1 MGKIQKAINRAA
13 VEIETIKGIP
23 AHGAVQEILLA
34 LQFEDGFSHIHFP
47 GNPYAKEKLIQTI
60 LQQGKIKSQ
69 PYLTKNDVPYLAKEI
84 SRYMQNPVESKN
96 VIIDIA
102 NPSIKQNRKIIFS
115 HKRALGDEIMF
126 SAGIRDFKL
135 LFPDIRINVIGHH
148 PAIWDNNPYID
159 QTINQDDPNV
169 EFYKVGYKAINS
181 ANNTSIHF
189 STMFLLDMIAVADL
203 EFRLPLSLGEFC
215 AAFGNGE
222 VGDPCLGHPHKS
234 TEAREPYISLVE
246 KYKGFSNEF
255 ARMRGDLHLTEEEKN
270 IHLVREIYGVE
281 KYWLIA
287 PGGKRDA
294 TTKIW
299 DWRKFKD
306 VVNHFK
312 GKIQF
317 VMIGKSD
324 LLVEPIDGVID
335 LVDKFNDDL
344 RGLFSL
350 VYNAQGCVSGLSALM
365 HLAAALPEKNMN
377 GDVIRTK
384 PCVTLCGGREP
395 TGWTWYTHHQIL
407 HSNAT
412 MDCCATGGCWK
423 ARTIPMQK
431 DPKHNKSLCSHTV
444 KTQGRTIQQCM
455 ENITAQDVIRAIEKY
470 FEGNLYTYL
479 STTTTPDIIS
489 TDIKSTPSKADPARF
504 DKDLIKDIP
513 LGKNIGREINLLGNL
528 NTKGGGEQSLVMI
541 AKLLKENGWKVNLFP
556 WGSVHDDFKDIEKMP
571 VSFSSDTEA
580 WGDEMAEKMTPGLPL
595 LFYAND
601 CVWDFPKFAE
611 EVVEKSS
618 MLIVGINFMLGG
630 FKKCDWLSRSGK
642 LRAVIF
648 QNTEK
653 REEWQAQA
661 IGYPDTELI
670 VMYGAIDLD
679 KFYEVCPSQRKD
691 KEPMIVLKHCLD
703 DNRKY
708 VTEQSKNGGS
718 KCHIWQHHFPK
729 ELDTKFY
736 SRLLKDIKNV
746 NFEFMKAP
754 KELSEH
760 FKNEKRM
767 KFWDWNEIPV
777 TEFLARGHV
786 YLYRTSNHWRD
797 NYPRVMAEALAAG
810 LPVIGEPRD
819 GPRDRIKHGDNGY
832 LATHYDEYE
841 LHLRTLYRKEKFR
854 HAMGMH
860 AKDWARANL
869 HPRRWVHEINRLTG
883 VS

>member
-1 MGKIQKAINRAA
+1 MEKIRKAVNRT
-13 VEIETIKGIP
+13 VNDLSKVKGLAI
-23 AHGAVQEILLA
+23 HGAIQEILLA
-34 LQFEDGFSHIHFP
+34 LQFEDGFTHVHFP
-47 GNPYAKEKLIQTI
+47 GNSYAKSAIIQAILKL
-60 LQQGKIKSQ
+60 GKVTKHN
-69 PYLTKNDVPYLAKEI
+69 LTKQDISQLAKEI
-84 SRYMQNPVESKN
+84 SNQLGNPIPSKN
-96 VIIDIA
+96 VVIDI
-102 NPSIKQNRKIIFS
+102 NESPIKIDRKIIFS
-115 HKRALGDEIMF
+115 HKRALGDEVMF
-126 SAGIRDFKL
+126 SAGVRDFKM
-135 LFPDIRINVIGHH
+135 LFPDIRINVTGHH
-148 PAIWDNNPYID
+148 PAIWKNNPYID
-159 QTINQDDPNV
+159 PTLTKDEPDV
-169 EFYKVGYKAINS
+169 EIYKVGYKAINS

-203 EFRLPLSLGEFC
+203 ESRLPISLGEFC
-215 AAFGNGE
+215 STFGNGE

-234 TEAREPYISLVE
+234 TESREPYISLVE

-255 ARMRGDLHLTEEEKN
+255 SRMRGDLHLTEEEKKAN
-270 IHLVREIYGVE
+270 IVRDIYGFD
-281 KYWLIA
+281 KYWVIA

-299 DWRKFKD
+299 DWRKFKE
-306 VVNHFK
+306 VVDHFK
-312 GKIQF
+312 DRIQF

-365 HLAAALPEKNMN
+365 HLAAALPEKDTSGNT
-377 GDVIRTK
+377 IRTK
-384 PCVTLCGGREP
+384 PCVTICGGREP
-395 TGWTWYTHHQIL
+395 TGWTWYTHHQML

-423 ARTIPMQK
+423 ARTIPLQK

-444 KTQGRTIQQCM
+444 KTQGRTVQQCM
-455 ENITAQDVIRAIEKY
+455 ENITSQDMIRAIEKY

-479 STTTTPDIIS
+479 STTTTSSIIS
-489 TDIKSTPSKADPARF
+489 TDIKAKSLKSYNKDEKDFNQLIEF
-504 DKDLIKDIP
+504 DT
-513 LGKNIGREINLLGNL
+513 GKEINLLGNL
-528 NTKGGGEQSLVMI
+528 NTKGGGEQSLLMI
-541 AKLLKENGWKVNLFP
+541 AKILRENGWKVNLYP
-556 WGSVHDDFKDIEKMP
+556 WGSVHENFKDEPVMP
-571 VSFSSDTEA
+571 ISFSNDNDT
-580 WGDEMAEKMTPGLPL
+580 WGRQMADEMTPGLPL

-601 CVWDFPKFAE
+601 CVWDFPKFAQE
-611 EVVEKSS
+611 IVEKSS

-630 FKKCDWLSRSGK
+630 FKKCDWLSKSGK
-642 LRAVIF
+642 LKAVIF

-653 REEWQAQA
+653 LEEWTSQT

-679 KFYEVCPSQRKD
+679 KFYEVCPPQRKD
-691 KEPMIVLKHCLD
+691 KEPLIVLKHCLD

-708 VTEQSKNGGS
+708 VTEQSKNGGT
-718 KCHIWQHHFPK
+718 KKHVWQHHFTK

-746 NFEFMKAP
+746 QFEFMKAP
-754 KELSEH
+754 KEVSEY
-760 FKNEKRM
+760 FKDEKRI

-777 TEFLARGHV
+777 TDFLARGHV

-819 GPRDRIKHGDNGY
+819 GPMDRIRHGDTGLY
-832 LATHYDEYE
+832 AIHYDEYMT
-841 LHLRTLYRKEKFR
+841 HLKTFYRKEKFR

-869 HPRRWVHEINRLTG
+869 HPRRWIYEINRLTG